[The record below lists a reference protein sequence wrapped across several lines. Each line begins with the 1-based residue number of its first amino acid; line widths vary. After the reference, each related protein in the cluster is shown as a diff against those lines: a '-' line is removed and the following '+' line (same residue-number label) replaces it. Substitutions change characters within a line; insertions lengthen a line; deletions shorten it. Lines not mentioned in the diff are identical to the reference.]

1 MGYKHTLLT
10 FLLAAAPLAGA
21 IAQNAD
27 APAAAEPPVAAQAP
41 AADAAAAPAAA
52 VPATAA
58 ICAACHNMDGNSA
71 VPDYPKLAGHHPEY
85 LLKQLRDFKPVG
97 DKPALRD
104 NAIMFGMIAALSDE
118 DMVELA
124 NYFAAQTPTIGEA
137 KPETLELGKSIWQ
150 GGIPAKGVPACA
162 GCHGANGSGMPVQ
175 YPRLSGQHP
184 EYVVAQILAF
194 QTGTRKNDL
203 NGVMQDIAQR
213 LTPAEMQAVA
223 NAIAGL
229 H

>member
-1 MGYKHTLLT
+1 MGYTRSLLT
-10 FLLAAAPLAGA
+10 FLFAAAPLAVA
-21 IAQNAD
+21 FAQNAD
-27 APAAAEPPVAAQAP
+27 APAAAEAP
-41 AADAAAAPAAA
+41 AAAPAPAEAAAPAVA

-58 ICAACHNMDGNSA
+58 VCAACHNMDGNSIL
-71 VPDYPKLAGHHPEY
+71 PEYPKLAGHHPEY

-97 DKPALRD
+97 DKPPARD
-104 NAIMFGMIAALSDE
+104 NAIMLGMIAALSDE
-118 DMVELA
+118 DMVELS

-137 KPETLELGKSIWQ
+137 KPETLELGKNIWQ

-162 GCHGANGSGMPVQ
+162 GCHGANGSGMPTQ

-184 EYVVAQILAF
+184 EYVVAQIQAF